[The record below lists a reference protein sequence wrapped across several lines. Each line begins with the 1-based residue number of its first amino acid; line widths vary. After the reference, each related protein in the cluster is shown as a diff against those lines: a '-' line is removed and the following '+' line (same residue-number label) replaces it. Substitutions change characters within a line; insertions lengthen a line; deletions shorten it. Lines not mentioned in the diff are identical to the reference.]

1 VDPATLATL
10 PIRRLTPADLP
21 GCLTLALGR
30 GWGAEDRKWA
40 LLLERGE
47 GYGIEGPCGD
57 LIATTI
63 LTRYGRQAA
72 AVSMVLVAPGY
83 ARRGLGRRLVGH
95 VLTEAGD
102 ATAFLCATRQ
112 GRPLYERL
120 GFRPVGSVV
129 THVGTYGPGP
139 AAGRDRSR
147 PAGPA
152 GLPALTRY
160 DTAASGLDRGWLLA
174 RWLTFAE
181 QVRVVERDGA
191 VAGYGATWRN
201 IDTTLVGPLVADDDA
216 AAAALVADLAAT
228 VEGPLRLDLEASRTA
243 LSGWAARHGI
253 TPGKAE
259 TFMVHGPALPTAA
272 RGRLITP
279 FMQALG

>member
-1 VDPATLATL
+1 VDPATLAAL

-47 GYGIEGPCGD
+47 GYGIEGPGGD

-63 LTRYGRQAA
+63 LTRYGREAA
-72 AVSMVLVAPGY
+72 AVSMVLVASAY
-83 ARRGLGRRLVGH
+83 ARRGLGRRLVTH
-95 VLTEAGD
+95 VLAEAGD
-102 ATAFLCATRQ
+102 TTAFLCATPQ
-112 GRPLYERL
+112 GRPLYEHL

-129 THVGTYGPGP
+129 THVGTYRPGP
-139 AAGRDRSR
+139 AGERDRSR

-152 GLPALTRY
+152 DLPALIGY
-160 DTAASGLDRGWLLA
+160 DTAASGLDRGWLLS

-228 VEGPLRLDLEASRTA
+228 VAGPFRLDLDGGRTA
-243 LSGWAARHGI
+243 LSGWAAGHGLA
-253 TPGKAE
+253 PGRTE
-259 TFMVHGPALPTAA
+259 TLMVHGPALPGV
-272 RGRLITP
+272 RDRLITP